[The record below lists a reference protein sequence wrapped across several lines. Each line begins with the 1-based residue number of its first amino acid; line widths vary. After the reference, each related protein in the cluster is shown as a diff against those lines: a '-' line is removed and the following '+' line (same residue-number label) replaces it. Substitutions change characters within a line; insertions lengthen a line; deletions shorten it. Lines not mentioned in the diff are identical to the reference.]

1 MATAAELNAQNDAA
15 RLSNAAAVNDAA
27 QKGTAVTNNNTAAAA
42 ADDKMPRY
50 IAMPLN
56 DNADLFNAIKEAA
69 GDKAHGAFILELVA
83 KSLNVALPERKSRS
97 KYATDEEREAAKKE
111 YTRNRQELIKRL
123 MAEHKAR
130 LAAEK

>member
-27 QKGTAVTNNNTAAAA
+27 QKGTAVTNNNAAAA
-42 ADDKMPRY
+42 AADKMPRY

-56 DNADLFNAIKEAA
+56 ENVDLFNAIKEAA